1 MDAPPALQ
9 AAPSPAVPAEDA
21 ARTARTRA
29 QIDKTAKE
37 FEAAFIGQM
46 LNHMFEGVD
55 APAPFGGGHGED
67 AFKSFLTEAVAK
79 QMAAN
84 GGVGLADDLRRQM
97 LQLQGLT

>member
-1 MDAPPALQ
+1 MDALPVLTRPLPA
-9 AAPSPAVPAEDA
+9 AEEA
-21 ARTARTRA
+21 ARSAKTRA
-29 QIDKTAKE
+29 QIDNTARD

-84 GGVGLADDLRRQM
+84 GGMGLADDLRRQM
-97 LQLQGLT
+97 LQLQGME

>member
-1 MDAPPALQ
+1 MDALPPAAPPVQ
-9 AAPSPAVPAEDA
+9 PPPAADA
-21 ARTARTRA
+21 ARDARTRA
-29 QIDKTAKE
+29 QIERTAKD
-37 FEAAFIGQM
+37 FEAAFINQM
-46 LNHMFEGVD
+46 LGHMFNGVD

-97 LQLQGLT
+97 LQLQGME

>member
-1 MDAPPALQ
+1 MDALSPPALPAQ
-9 AAPSPAVPAEDA
+9 PLPSADA
-21 ARTARTRA
+21 ARAAKTRA
-29 QIDKTAKE
+29 QIEKTAKD

-97 LQLQGLT
+97 LQLQGLE